1 MTKTVFAPHLG
12 REVRLG
18 GCRVDHLHVRHALA
32 MKHVMRARRDQ
43 PVVPDRTSFTQAPAL
58 GPMLAQ
64 VFLNNQ
70 LGDCVVA
77 ARARRIGLL
86 TGNAIGVP
94 FVYTDA
100 QLRGEYGRIGGY
112 VEGAPSTD
120 NGCDPTVSADD
131 GVKIG
136 YADGSHDA
144 GWVAVD
150 VADWHEVM
158 LANWVTN
165 GACDLSMALPTAWV
179 TAQMPRRDGD
189 VWDVAG
195 EPVPENGHCVAVV
208 DHDAQRGLL
217 VDTWGLRVWI
227 TPAAVARYGAQR
239 NNGILIA
246 HVNHDAI
253 AKSSQKAP
261 DGFDWSAML
270 ALFDQDLGG
279 HAVPSDPIP
288 AHDLP
293 AGPTL
298 TDAQSWASAGCL
310 GGPLLMTRSQAA
322 AHAVAGLNRRWPA
335 G

>member
-18 GCRVDHLHVRHALA
+18 GCRVDHLHVRHALT
-32 MKHVMRARRDQ
+32 MKHVMRARRDL
-43 PVVPDRTSFTQAPAL
+43 PVIPVRTSFTQAPAL
-58 GPMLAQ
+58 GTMLAQ

-112 VEGAPSTD
+112 VADDPTTD

-165 GACDLSMALPTAWV
+165 GACDLSMALPDSWIHEA
-179 TAQMPRRDGD
+179 MPRRDGD
-189 VWDVAG
+189 VWDVACAG
-195 EPVPENGHCVAVV
+195 DPNPENGHCVAVV
-208 DHDAQRGLL
+208 DHDAKRGLL
-217 VDTWGLRVWI
+217 VDTWGLRVWV

-239 NNGILIA
+239 NHGILIA
-246 HVNHDAI
+246 HVNRDAI

-279 HAVPSDPIP
+279 HAE
-288 AHDLP
+288 LP
-293 AGPTL
+293 APTPAQPSGL
-298 TDAQSWASAGCL
+298 TLGQAQAWAAEGCHA
-310 GGPLLMTRSQAA
+310 GPLLMTRSQAA
-322 AHAVAGLNRRWPA
+322 AHAAAGLSHYWPA
-335 G
+335 S